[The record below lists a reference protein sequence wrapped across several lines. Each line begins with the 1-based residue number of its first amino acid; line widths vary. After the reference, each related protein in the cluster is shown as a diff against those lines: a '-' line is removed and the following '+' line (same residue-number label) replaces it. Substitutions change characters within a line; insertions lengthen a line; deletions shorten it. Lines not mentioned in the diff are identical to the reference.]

1 MKIDIGQKLFIIWVL
16 FPVFVFGADISSQK
30 VIHNVE
36 EKLIS
41 AKTAKVKFEEIYIWK
56 LTGEKQSLK
65 GELFLKGKD
74 QFRITTEDQ
83 IIVSDG
89 KILWT
94 YSKPSNRVLID
105 KLSNSKDTLLPSQI
119 LFQYTR
125 DYTARMGGEEKIS
138 GKPCY
143 LLIFET
149 ATGDV
154 FIPRVKVW
162 VDKKEWV
169 PRKVEQTDLN
179 ENRTIYLLS
188 EIEIGISLNKDMFKF
203 VVPKGAE
210 VIDLR

>member
-1 MKIDIGQKLFIIWVL
+1 MKIDIKHKLFIMWVL

-36 EKLIS
+36 EKLTS

-74 QFRITTEDQ
+74 QFRIITEDQ

-89 KILWT
+89 EILWT

-105 KLSNSKDTLLPSQI
+105 KLSNSKDTLLPRQI

-138 GKPCY
+138 EKPCY
-143 LLIFET
+143 LLIFEA

-162 VDKKEWV
+162 VDKKEWI

-188 EIEIGISLNKDMFKF
+188 EIEIGLPLNKDMFKF

>member
-1 MKIDIGQKLFIIWVL
+1 MKIVMRYKFFIMWGL
-16 FPVFVFGADISSQK
+16 FPVFLFGANISPKK
-30 VIHNVE
+30 VIQNVE
-36 EKLIS
+36 KKLTS
-41 AKTAKVKFEEIYIWK
+41 AKTAKVKFQETYIWK

-65 GELFLKGKD
+65 GELFLKGED

-89 KILWT
+89 KFLWT

-105 KLSNSKDTLLPSQI
+105 KLSNSKDTLLPRQI

-125 DYTARMGGEEKIS
+125 DYTARMGGEEKIL

-143 LLIFET
+143 LLVFE
-149 ATGDV
+149 AGTGDV

-179 ENRTIYLLS
+179 ENRTIYLLR
-188 EIEIGISLNKDMFKF
+188 EIEVGIPLNKDMFKF
-203 VVPKGAE
+203 VIPEGAE